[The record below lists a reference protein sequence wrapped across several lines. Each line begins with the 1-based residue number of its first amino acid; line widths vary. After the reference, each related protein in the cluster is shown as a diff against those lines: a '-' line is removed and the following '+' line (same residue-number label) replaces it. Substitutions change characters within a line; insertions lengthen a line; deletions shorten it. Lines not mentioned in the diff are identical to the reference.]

1 VYLFLDKIEILQ
13 VKKGSHLKNF
23 ISMVATDTMAI
34 GGSDI
39 AKDLLRVNSIDFL
52 YLNIFLLSLAN
63 GRK

>member
-1 VYLFLDKIEILQ
+1 VYLFLDKIKILQ

-23 ISMVATDTMAI
+23 ISMVAMDTMAI